1 MERTMTND
9 AIIVAGHCCLDIIPS
24 FAATANGELHPGKLV
39 DVGPA
44 VLAPGGT
51 VSNVGLSL
59 NRLGAPVRMVGK
71 IGDDHFGRIL
81 LALYAAQDSTLADGM
96 IVTPGEVTSY
106 SVVISPPGSDRIFLH
121 CSGANHTFSAD
132 DLLAQSFEG
141 AAILHFGYPPLMRGM
156 YRDGGA
162 DLAAIMRDGQQRG
175 LFTSLD
181 MALPDP
187 ASEAGQVDWR
197 SLLQRVLPFVDAFVP
212 SIEETLFMLDR
223 AWYDELRAQYGAA
236 GVIEGV
242 DAALLARLADELLS
256 WGARLIGLKLG
267 DQGLYLRTA
276 QDASGASLLNPADW
290 ADREMLVPCF
300 QTSVAGTT
308 GAGDATIAGLLT
320 ALLVGMGPETA
331 IRSAVAVGAY
341 SVEQVDAASGVPRWA
356 EAQRRLQKDWATC
369 PLRLPLAGWRW
380 DGAAK
385 VWYGPHDRA
394 RGEMV

>member
-1 MERTMTND
+1 MMSSSWLGT
-9 AIIVAGHCCLDIIPS
+9 
-24 FAATANGELHPGKLV
+24 PGKLV

-44 VLAPGGT
+44 LLAPGGT

-59 NRLGAPVRMVGK
+59 SRLGGQVRMVGK

-81 LALYAAQDSTLADGM
+81 LALYREHDPALADGM
-96 IVTPGEVTSY
+96 IVTSGEITSY

-121 CSGANHTFSAD
+121 CSGANHTFSAA

-141 AAILHFGYPPLMRGM
+141 ASILHFGYPPLMRGM

-162 DLAAIMRDGQQRG
+162 DLAAIMREARRRG

-187 ASEAGQVDWR
+187 ASEAGRVDWR
-197 SLLQRVLPFVDAFVP
+197 GLLQTVLPFVDAFLP

-223 AWYDELRAQYGAA
+223 AQYDELRAQYGMA

-242 DAALLARLADELLS
+242 DAALLARLSDELLS
-256 WGARLIGLKLG
+256 WGAHIVGLKLG
-267 DQGLYLRTA
+267 DQGFYLRTA
-276 QDASGASLLNPADW
+276 QDLGRTSLLNPADW
-290 ADREMLVPCF
+290 ANRELLVPCF
-300 QTSVAGTT
+300 QTAVAGTT

-320 ALLVGMGPETA
+320 ALLAGTAPEAA

-341 SVEQVDAASGVPRWA
+341 SVEHVDATSGVHSWDA
-356 EAQRRLQKDWATC
+356 VQRRLQSDWATR
-369 PLRLPLAGWRW
+369 PVRLDLANWRW
-380 DGAAK
+380 DEAAK
-385 VWYGPHDRA
+385 VWYGLDDRA
-394 RGEMV
+394 RGVRP

>member
-1 MERTMTND
+1 MTND

-24 FAATANGELHPGKLV
+24 FASTSDGELHPGKLV

-51 VSNVGLSL
+51 ISNVGLSL
-59 NRLGAPVRMVGK
+59 SRLGMKARMVGK
-71 IGDDHFGRIL
+71 IGDDSFGRIL
-81 LALYAAQDSTLADGM
+81 LALYRERDPTLADGM
-96 IVTPGEVTSY
+96 IIVPGEVTSY

-121 CSGANHTFSAD
+121 CSGANHTFSAA
-132 DLLAQSFEG
+132 DLLAQSFDG

-156 YRDGGA
+156 YCDDGA
-162 DLAAIMRDGQQRG
+162 DLTAIMQTARQRG

-197 SLLQRVLPFVDAFVP
+197 ALLRRVLPFVDAFLP

-223 AWYDELRAQYGAA
+223 ARYDELRAQYGVA

-242 DAALLARLADELLS
+242 DTPLLARLSDELLS
-256 WGARLIGLKLG
+256 WGARVVGLKLG
-267 DQGLYLRTA
+267 DQGLSLRTA
-276 QDASGASLLNPADW
+276 KDMAGAPLLNPADW

-300 QTSVAGTT
+300 QTAVAGTT

-320 ALLVGMGPETA
+320 ALLAGMAPEA
-331 IRSAVAVGAY
+331 AVRSAVAIGAF
-341 SVEQVDAASGVPRWA
+341 SVEQVDATSGVPAWD
-356 EAQRRLQKDWATC
+356 EAQRRLEMEWANC
-369 PLRLPLAGWRW
+369 SVRLDLAGWQW
-380 DGAAK
+380 DETAK
-385 VWYGPHDRA
+385 VWYGPGDRV
-394 RGEMV
+394 RGGWQ

>member
-1 MERTMTND
+1 MTD
-9 AIIVAGHCCLDIIPS
+9 AAIIVAGHCCLDIIPS
-24 FAATANGELHPGKLV
+24 FASTADGELHPGKLV

-59 NRLGAPVRMVGK
+59 SRLGVRTHMAGK

-81 LALYAAQDSTLADGM
+81 LALYAACDPALAHGM
-96 IVTPGEVTSY
+96 IVAPGEVTSY

-121 CSGANHTFSAD
+121 CSGANHTFSAA
-132 DLLAQSFEG
+132 DLLAQSFDG

-156 YRDGGA
+156 YRNGGA
-162 DLAAIMRDGQQRG
+162 DLVAILRQARWRG

-197 SLLQRVLPFVDAFVP
+197 ALLRRALPFVDAFLP

-223 AWYDELRAQYGAA
+223 ARYDELRAQYGVA
-236 GVIEGV
+236 GVIAGV
-242 DAALLARLADELLS
+242 DEALLARLSDELLW
-256 WGARLIGLKLG
+256 WGARVVGLKLG

-276 QDASGASLLNPADW
+276 RDLSEAPLLNPADW
-290 ADREMLVPCF
+290 GNRELLVPCF
-300 QTSVAGTT
+300 QTEVAGTT

-320 ALLVGMGPETA
+320 ALCEGMTPEA
-331 IRSAVAVGAY
+331 AVRSAVAVGAY
-341 SVEQVDAASGVPRWA
+341 SVEHVDATSGVPTWG
-356 EAQRRLQKDWATC
+356 EAQRRLQTDWARR
-369 PLRLPLAGWRW
+369 PVQFDLPGWQW
-380 DGAAK
+380 DETTK
-385 VWYGPHDRA
+385 VWYRPRERT
-394 RGEMV
+394 RGAAS

>member
-1 MERTMTND
+1 MTDD

-24 FAATANGELHPGKLV
+24 FASTADGELHPGKLV

-59 NRLGAPVRMVGK
+59 SRLGARVRMVGK
-71 IGDDHFGRIL
+71 VGDDHFGRIL
-81 LALYAAQDSTLADGM
+81 LALYAAQDPALADGM
-96 IVTPGEVTSY
+96 IVTPGAVTSY

-121 CSGANHTFSAD
+121 CSGANHTFSAA
-132 DLLAQSFEG
+132 DLLAQPFDG

-156 YRDGGA
+156 YENGGA
-162 DLAAIMRDGQQRG
+162 DLAAILQEARQSG

-197 SLLQRVLPFVDAFVP
+197 SLLRRVLPFVDAFLP

-223 AWYDELRAQYGAA
+223 ARYDQLRAQYGMA

-242 DAALLARLADELLS
+242 DAPLLAHLSDELLV
-256 WGARLIGLKLG
+256 WGARIVGLKLG
-267 DQGLYLRTA
+267 DQGFYLRTA
-276 QDASGASLLNPADW
+276 RDLSGAPLLNHASW
-290 ADREMLVPCF
+290 ASRELLVPCF
-300 QTSVAGTT
+300 QTAVAGTT
-308 GAGDATIAGLLT
+308 GAGDATIAGLLM
-320 ALLVGMGPETA
+320 ALLADMAPEAA

-341 SVEQVDAASGVPRWA
+341 SVEEVDATSGVPSWE
-356 EAQRRLQKDWATC
+356 EAQRRLQTDWGAC
-369 PLRLPLAGWRW
+369 PVRLPLPDWQW
-380 DGAAK
+380 DSTAK
-385 VWYGPHDRA
+385 VWYGPGDSM
-394 RGEMV
+394 RGVTP

>member
-1 MERTMTND
+1 MAND

-24 FAATANGELHPGKLV
+24 FASTADGELHPGKLV

-44 VLAPGGT
+44 LLAPGGT

-59 NRLGAPVRMVGK
+59 SRLGAPVRMVGK

-81 LALYAAQDSTLADGM
+81 LGFYRERDPALADGM
-96 IVTPGEVTSY
+96 IVTPGEITSY

-121 CSGANHTFSAD
+121 CSGANHTFSAA
-132 DLLAQSFEG
+132 DLLAQSFDG

-162 DLAAIMRDGQQRG
+162 DLTAIMREAQRRG

-197 SLLQRVLPFVDAFVP
+197 ALLRQVLPFVDAFLP

-223 AWYDELRAQYGAA
+223 ARYDELRAQYGMS

-242 DAALLARLADELLS
+242 DAVLLAHLSDELLA
-256 WGARLIGLKLG
+256 WGARIIGLKLG
-267 DQGLYLRTA
+267 DQGFYLRTA
-276 QDASGASLLNPADW
+276 QDFGGRSLLNPAAW
-290 ADREMLVPCF
+290 ADRELLVPCF
-300 QTSVAGTT
+300 QTAVAGTT

-320 ALLVGMGPETA
+320 ALLAGMAPEAA

-341 SVEQVDAASGVPRWA
+341 SVEQVDATSSVPRWD
-356 EAQRRLQKDWATC
+356 EAQGRLQTDWATC
-369 PLRLPLAGWRW
+369 PVRINVEGWRW
-380 DGAAK
+380 DEAAK
-385 VWYGPHDRA
+385 VWYGPHDRM
-394 RGEMV
+394 RGEMI